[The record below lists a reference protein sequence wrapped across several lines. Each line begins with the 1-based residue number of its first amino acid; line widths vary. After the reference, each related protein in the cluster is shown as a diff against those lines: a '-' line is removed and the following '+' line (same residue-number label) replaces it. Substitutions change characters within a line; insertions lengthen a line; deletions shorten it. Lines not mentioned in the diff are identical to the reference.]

1 MHTFESTLTDG
12 NFMMSCRRWTMI
24 AAIALAALTPAWRP
38 LQAQAAPP
46 EPCTYRRCALG
57 IVPAWNGLLV
67 TRGEAHQ
74 RVGNLGF
81 FWAGSL
87 DRHFAGS
94 DSALGYARRAVK
106 VRRVAAVFTDVGA
119 LALGYAAVK
128 VLTNGALRGDDRV
141 VAAAGA
147 AAFGVSVPLQFAA
160 DGLLS
165 RAIWWQ
171 NTTYADHEQ

>member
-1 MHTFESTLTDG
+1 MMLRRRLPALVVATLGVLLST
-12 NFMMSCRRWTMI
+12 SS
-24 AAIALAALTPAWRP
+24 ALS
-38 LQAQAAPP
+38 AQAAPP
-46 EPCTYRRCALG
+46 ERCTYRRCALG

-74 RVGNLGF
+74 PVGNLGF

-94 DSALGYARRAVK
+94 DSARGYARRAVK
-106 VRRVAAVFTDVGA
+106 VRRVAAVFTDAGA

-141 VAAAGA
+141 IAVAGA
-147 AAFGVSVPLQFAA
+147 AVFGVSVPLQFAA

-171 NTTYADHEQ
+171 NTTYADREH

>member
-1 MHTFESTLTDG
+1 
-12 NFMMSCRRWTMI
+12 MMSRRCKP
-24 AAIALAALTPAWRP
+24 ALAVVSLAVLLAMPSALSAQTAPA
-38 LQAQAAPP
+38 
-46 EPCTYRRCALG
+46 EPCSYRRCALG

-67 TRGEAHQ
+67 TKGEAHQ
-74 RVGNLGF
+74 QVGNLGF

-87 DRHFAGS
+87 DRHFSES

-106 VRRVAAVFTDVGA
+106 VRRVAAVFTDVAA

-171 NTTYADHEQ
+171 NATFADRKR